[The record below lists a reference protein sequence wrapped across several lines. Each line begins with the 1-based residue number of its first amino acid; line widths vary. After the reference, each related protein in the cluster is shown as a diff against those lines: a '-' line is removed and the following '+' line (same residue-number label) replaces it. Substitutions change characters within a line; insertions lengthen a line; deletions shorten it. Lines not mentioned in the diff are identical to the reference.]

1 MIEKVTFLFKCTAI
15 YQMYITFTSAE
26 DRIVSD
32 MGWEILYGDN
42 KVLERIIE
50 ENKTYHI
57 HTDC

>member
-32 MGWEILYGDN
+32 MGWEILYGDKKELN
-42 KVLERIIE
+42 KILS
-50 ENKTYHI
+50 ENI
-57 HTDC
+57 F